1 MGPKEQAVE
10 AILKGAEAG
19 ETGQPVTVCPYPR
32 ASLLRRAWIKGYAQ
46 SAKSSGTATSGLNG
60 QHDGQR

>member
-32 ASLLRRAWIKGYAQ
+32 ESLLRRAWIKGYAN
-46 SAKSSGTATSGLNG
+46 ARRAREAETDRAE
-60 QHDGQR
+60 